1 MLSLNQQF
9 LTPFPLLVVFLLSKI
24 SNFWPL
30 PPSPLRRHSLWMAP
44 HLKSQSAFSL
54 SDKSEHIAMAINSH
68 QTDFQYGG
76 LYESHN
82 HSNHL
87 SIVVNLFPPKKSE
100 GPIPHSGLLILLV
113 ILLIILE
120 TLGNFLLFCMVFY
133 EKYGMDS
140 KKRTITN
147 MLLSKMIFVQILCNI
162 VIMPLPIIGQIFGVY
177 SEYFW

>member
-1 MLSLNQQF
+1 
-9 LTPFPLLVVFLLSKI
+9 
-24 SNFWPL
+24 
-30 PPSPLRRHSLWMAP
+30 MAN
-44 HLKSQSAFSL
+44 
-54 SDKSEHIAMAINSH
+54 NSH
-68 QTDFQYGG
+68 QIDFEYGE

-120 TLGNFLLFCMVFY
+120 TLGNFLSLCMIFY

-147 MLLSKMIFVQILCNI
+147 MLLSRMIFVQILCNI
-162 VIMPLPIIGQIFGVY
+162 FIMPLPIIGQIFGVF
-177 SEYFW
+177 SEFFRCYVFQWQCSFLL

>member
-1 MLSLNQQF
+1 
-9 LTPFPLLVVFLLSKI
+9 
-24 SNFWPL
+24 
-30 PPSPLRRHSLWMAP
+30 
-44 HLKSQSAFSL
+44 
-54 SDKSEHIAMAINSH
+54 MAINSH
-68 QTDFQYGG
+68 QINFQYGE

-87 SIVVNLFPPKKSE
+87 SIVVNLFPPKKHE

-120 TLGNFLLFCMVFY
+120 TLGNFLLLCMIFY

-147 MLLSKMIFVQILCNI
+147 MLLSRMIFVQILCNI
-162 VIMPLPIIGQIFGVY
+162 FIMPLPTIGQIFGVY
-177 SEYFW
+177 SEYF